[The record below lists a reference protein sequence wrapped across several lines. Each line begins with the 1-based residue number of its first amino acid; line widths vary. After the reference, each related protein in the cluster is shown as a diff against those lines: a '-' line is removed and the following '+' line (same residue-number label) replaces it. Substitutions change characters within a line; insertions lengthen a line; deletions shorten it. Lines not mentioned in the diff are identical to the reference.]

1 MRQGMR
7 GEQRHALAYR
17 RGTPWRVAPS
27 RAVAWAAIVT
37 AALATGAPAAA
48 DDTEVFFADVAAG
61 DVAATNVLF
70 VLPTGRT
77 MGCVIGS
84 AVACE
89 KAVEDGTSRMDVMK
103 AALVKTLDRLADEGV
118 SVGLM
123 RGNNNGRSDASA
135 GGGFIGQQ
143 VAPLTRERRDELARW
158 ICPFGMD
165 RRECHA
171 VVPDSGDASAG
182 QLMLA
187 PSNHF
192 GFCTVDR
199 AGAPDCRDRLG
210 PGRQALTEL
219 LFEAN
224 RYFAG
229 RRPAWGAGSTIGPG
243 YSFPGHD
250 YDPRSIWGPATLA
263 AADCRE
269 AGPACRYRS
278 PADDCQHNVLV
289 ILSDGALADDRGNDA
304 GVGSIANSAGDPAP
318 YHRWFKAYRDPHG
331 LTTGPDRHGCTINTG
346 IDHRAVDPV
355 TGEVSRMALSNCA
368 DDLAYSMRRGGFVAG
383 RPRAQVF
390 TYTVG
395 FDVAAA
401 TRAEAIAEDAPRSL
415 LKLLARA
422 GGGRHYSVDC
432 ADCAPAEAAD
442 ELATVLIGIVR
453 QAMIANASFGAP
465 TVPVNAFNRT
475 ENLDELYLAV
485 FRPALSQRWRGNVKK
500 YRLAPNGD
508 ILGRDDAL
516 AVNALTGRFLPDVS
530 SFWPSDPAISDGD
543 DILAGGAARALP
555 DPELRRIYTNEDGAS
570 THALDSYD
578 VEQIGR
584 RADAAAVLGYAAAG
598 LEPPA
603 CPARPGGV
611 PADGDNPAVCHLL
624 AWVRGADVTDAE
636 PAATEDSPAGNGN
649 FTEPRHDL
657 GDPLHTRPTVVTY
670 GGDAAKP
677 RAVVYA
683 VTNDGALHAF
693 DAESGRE
700 RWAFIPW
707 DRLGRMLAL
716 YRDRAARPRTSL
728 GLDGPLRVLT
738 LDRNGNG
745 RIEPLADGTG
755 DRVILYFGMRRGGR
769 NYYAVD
775 VTHVDLDDPAGDAP
789 RLLWIAGPPDE
800 PAIAAGRQL
809 PLTGQSWSRPVVT
822 RLRVPGHRGTDDLVV
837 MFAGGYDPDTQ
848 DPPDGRPQPYRD
860 DTVGTGVYVLDAF
873 SGQRLWRAGP
883 DAGADLALASL
894 TAAIPGDLAALD
906 LTGDGYVDTA
916 YFADLRGRVWRLDFD
931 AAAADAA
938 GLASGGILA
947 DLGGEGIAGARRF
960 FTTPDVSSVI
970 RGGRRWLNVAIGS
983 GHREMPLSDRAT
995 DNRFYSLR
1003 DYHGARSRDW
1013 ARAAPIREDDLV
1025 DVTPDAGD
1033 PGVQAPV
1040 PAGAAGW
1047 LLRLDNQPGEKAI
1060 SSSRTFEHTV
1070 FFPTF
1075 LPAKRDVD
1083 AEGEDERAD
1092 ACAAAVGDNLLYQV
1106 SVIDARP
1113 VRRLAEAA
1121 HSADAGGLALRLAQP
1136 GIAPEPVFVFPAT
1149 TDAAAGAGG
1158 DPSRPQPLCLVGVE
1172 SCGSLAVVEPRRT
1185 YWRQR
1190 GAE

>member
-1 MRQGMR
+1 MRKGLR
-7 GEQRHALAYR
+7 SEQQHALAR
-17 RGTPWRVAPS
+17 ERGAPWIVAPS
-27 RAVAWAAIVT
+27 RAVARAAIV
-37 AALATGAPAAA
+37 AVALATGGPAAA
-48 DDTEVFFADVAAG
+48 DDTEVFFAGGPDGEVAA
-61 DVAATNVLF
+61 ANVLL

-77 MGCVIGS
+77 MGCVIG
-84 AVACE
+84 ATVPCE
-89 KAVEDGTSRMDVMK
+89 TAVEDGSSRMDVMK
-103 AALVKTLDRLADEGV
+103 AALMQVLDQLADEGV
-118 SVGLM
+118 NVGLM

-135 GGGFIGQQ
+135 GGGFIGQH

-165 RRECHA
+165 RRDCHP

-187 PSNHF
+187 PSNQT
-192 GFCTVDR
+192 GFCTVDG
-199 AGAPDCRDRLG
+199 AGVLDCRDRLG

-229 RRPAWGAGSTIGPG
+229 RRPAWGASSTIGPG
-243 YSFPGHD
+243 YSFPGHGH
-250 YDPRSIWGPATLA
+250 DPPSIWGPATLA

-278 PADDCQHNVLV
+278 PAGDCQRNVLV
-289 ILSDGALADDRGNDA
+289 ILSDGVLADDRGNDA
-304 GVGSIANSAGDPAP
+304 GAGSIANSAGDPAP
-318 YHRWFKAYRDPHG
+318 YGRWFKAYRDPHG
-331 LTTGPDRHGCTINTG
+331 LTAGSDRHGCSINAG
-346 IDHRAVDPV
+346 IDYRAVDPV
-355 TGEVSRMALSNCA
+355 TGEVARKALSNCA
-368 DDLAYSMRRGGFVAG
+368 DDLAYSMRSGGFVAG

-401 TRAEAIAEDAPRSL
+401 ARAEAIAEDAPRSL

-422 GGGRHYSVDC
+422 GGGRHHSVDC
-432 ADCAPAEAAD
+432 ADCTPAEAAD

-453 QAMIANASFGAP
+453 QAVIANAAFAAP
-465 TVPVNAFNRT
+465 TVPVNSFNRT
-475 ENLDELYLAV
+475 ENLDELYLPV
-485 FRPALSQRWRGNVKK
+485 FRPAGSQRWRGNVKK

-530 SFWPSDPAISDGD
+530 SLWPSDPAISDGD
-543 DILAGGAARALP
+543 DVLAGGAARALP

-570 THALDSYD
+570 AHALETYA
-578 VEQIGR
+578 VERVGR
-584 RADAAAVLGYAAAG
+584 RADAAAVLGYGAAG
-598 LEPPA
+598 FEPPA
-603 CPARPGGV
+603 CPARPGEV
-611 PADGDNPAVCHLL
+611 LAADDNPAICQLL
-624 AWVRGADVTDAE
+624 AWVRGADVTDAV
-636 PAATEDSPAGNGN
+636 PAATAESPAGNGD
-649 FTEPRHDL
+649 FTEARHDL
-657 GDPLHTRPTVVTY
+657 GDPLHSRPAVVTY
-670 GGDAAKP
+670 GGDAGKP

-683 VTNDGALHAF
+683 LTNDGALHAF
-693 DAESGRE
+693 DPESGRE

-728 GLDGPLRVLT
+728 GLDGPLRALT
-738 LDRNGNG
+738 IDRNGNG

-775 VTHVDLDDPAGDAP
+775 VTRVDFDDPAGDAP

-800 PAIAAGRQL
+800 PGIAADRQL
-809 PLTGQSWSRPVVT
+809 PLAGQSWSRPVVT
-822 RLRVPGHRGTDDLVV
+822 RLKVPGHRGTDDLVV

-848 DPPDGRPQPYRD
+848 DPPDGRPRPYLD
-860 DTVGTGVYVLDAF
+860 DKVGTGVYVLDAL

-883 DAGADLALASL
+883 DAGADLAIASL
-894 TAAIPGDLAALD
+894 TAAIPGDLAPLD
-906 LTGDGYVDTA
+906 LNGDGYVDTA
-916 YFADLRGRVWRLDFD
+916 YFADLRGRIWRLDFD
-931 AAAADAA
+931 PAAADVAS
-938 GLASGGILA
+938 LASGGILA
-947 DLGGEGIAGARRF
+947 DLGGEGVAGARRF
-960 FTTPDVSSVI
+960 FTTPDVSSVV

-983 GHREMPLSDRAT
+983 GNREMPLSDRTTA
-995 DNRFYSLR
+995 NRFYSLR
-1003 DYHGARSRDW
+1003 DYHGTMRRDW
-1013 ARAAPIREDDLV
+1013 ARAASITEADLV
-1025 DVTPDAGD
+1025 DVTPDAAD

-1047 LLRLDNQPGEKAI
+1047 LLRLDYQPGEKAI

-1075 LPAKRDVD
+1075 LPARRDD
-1083 AEGEDERAD
+1083 EGADERED
-1092 ACAAAVGDNLLYQV
+1092 ACADPVGDNLLYQV
-1106 SVIDARP
+1106 SVVDARP
-1113 VRRLAEAA
+1113 ARRLVEAA
-1121 HSADAGGLALRLAQP
+1121 HVADAGGLALRLGQP
-1136 GIAPEPVFVFPAT
+1136 GIAPEPVFLFPAT
-1149 TDAAAGAGG
+1149 GDEAAGAPG
-1158 DPSRPQPLCLVGVE
+1158 DLSRPTPLCLVGVE
-1172 SCGSLAVVEPRRT
+1172 SCGSLNGAGPRRT
-1185 YWRQR
+1185 YWRQQ